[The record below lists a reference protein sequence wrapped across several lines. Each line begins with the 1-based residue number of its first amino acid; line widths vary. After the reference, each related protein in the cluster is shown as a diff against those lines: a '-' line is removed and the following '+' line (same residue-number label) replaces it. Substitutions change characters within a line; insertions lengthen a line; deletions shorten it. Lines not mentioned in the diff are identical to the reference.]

1 MFGTKRTKSF
11 FNIYLTYVLQ
21 KKISLFA
28 TEKFI
33 SLFCSMDLRE
43 QLKNLFPEHEE
54 QDFEMPEEKSAQ
66 KEPLI
71 CKFEK
76 KGRNGKPVTLIEGF
90 EGSDDELKKI
100 SKKIKITLG
109 IGGSE
114 KDGIIVIQGDNRD
127 KIMKILNEMGYKTK
141 RVGG

>member
-1 MFGTKRTKSF
+1 
-11 FNIYLTYVLQ
+11 
-21 KKISLFA
+21 
-28 TEKFI
+28 
-33 SLFCSMDLRE
+33 MDLRD

-54 QDFEMPEEKSAQ
+54 QDFEMPEEKFEQ
-66 KEPLI
+66 KNPLI

-90 EGSDDELKKI
+90 EGTEEDLKQI
-100 SKKIKITLG
+100 SKKIKTTLG

-127 KIMKILNEMGYKTK
+127 KIMKILQDMGYKTK

>member
-1 MFGTKRTKSF
+1 
-11 FNIYLTYVLQ
+11 
-21 KKISLFA
+21 
-28 TEKFI
+28 
-33 SLFCSMDLRE
+33 MDLRD

-54 QDFEMPEEKSAQ
+54 QDFEMPEEKFEQ
-66 KEPLI
+66 KNPLM

-90 EGSDDELKKI
+90 EGTEEELKQI
-100 SKKIKITLG
+100 SKKIKTTLG

-127 KIMKILNEMGYKTK
+127 KIMKILQDMGYKTK

>member
-1 MFGTKRTKSF
+1 M
-11 FNIYLTYVLQ
+11 
-21 KKISLFA
+21 
-28 TEKFI
+28 
-33 SLFCSMDLRE
+33 MDLRD

-54 QDFEMPEEKSAQ
+54 QDFKMPEDESAKFQQ
-66 KEPLI
+66 KEPLV

-90 EGSDDELKKI
+90 EGSEEELKNI
-100 SKKIKITLG
+100 SKKIKTTLG
-109 IGGSE
+109 IGGSA

-127 KIMKILNEMGYKTK
+127 KIMKILQEMGYKTK

>member
-1 MFGTKRTKSF
+1 
-11 FNIYLTYVLQ
+11 
-21 KKISLFA
+21 
-28 TEKFI
+28 
-33 SLFCSMDLRE
+33 MDLRD
-43 QLKNLFPEHEE
+43 QLKNLFPDHEE
-54 QDFEMPEEKSAQ
+54 QDFEMPEEKFVH
-66 KEPLI
+66 KELLI

-90 EGSDDELKKI
+90 EGSDEDLKQI
-100 SKKIKITLG
+100 SKKIKTTLG

-127 KIMKILNEMGYKTK
+127 KVMKILQEMGYKTK

>member
-1 MFGTKRTKSF
+1 
-11 FNIYLTYVLQ
+11 
-21 KKISLFA
+21 
-28 TEKFI
+28 
-33 SLFCSMDLRE
+33 MDLRD

-54 QDFEMPEEKSAQ
+54 QEFEMPEEKFEQ
-66 KEPLI
+66 KNPVI

-90 EGSDDELKKI
+90 EGTEEELKQI
-100 SKKIKITLG
+100 SKKIKTTLG

-127 KIMKILNEMGYKTK
+127 KIMKILQDMGYKTK

>member
-1 MFGTKRTKSF
+1 
-11 FNIYLTYVLQ
+11 
-21 KKISLFA
+21 
-28 TEKFI
+28 
-33 SLFCSMDLRE
+33 MDIRD

-54 QDFEMPEEKSAQ
+54 QDFEMPEEKFEQ
-66 KEPLI
+66 NEPLI

-90 EGSDDELKKI
+90 EGSEEDLKQI
-100 SKKIKITLG
+100 SKKIKTTLG

-127 KIMKILNEMGYKTK
+127 KIMKILQEMGYKTR

>member
-1 MFGTKRTKSF
+1 
-11 FNIYLTYVLQ
+11 
-21 KKISLFA
+21 
-28 TEKFI
+28 
-33 SLFCSMDLRE
+33 MDLRD
-43 QLKNLFPEHEE
+43 QLKNLFPEYEE
-54 QDFEMPEEKSAQ
+54 QDFEMPEEKFEQ
-66 KEPLI
+66 KNPLI

-90 EGSDDELKKI
+90 EGTEEELKQI
-100 SKKIKITLG
+100 SKKIKTTLG

-127 KIMKILNEMGYKTK
+127 KIMKILQDMGYKTK

>member
-1 MFGTKRTKSF
+1 
-11 FNIYLTYVLQ
+11 
-21 KKISLFA
+21 
-28 TEKFI
+28 
-33 SLFCSMDLRE
+33 MDLRD

-54 QDFEMPEEKSAQ
+54 QDFEMPEKKFEQ
-66 KEPLI
+66 KNPLI
-71 CKFEK
+71 KKKKK

-90 EGSDDELKKI
+90 EGTEEELKQI
-100 SKKIKITLG
+100 SKKIKTTLG

-127 KIMKILNEMGYKTK
+127 KIMKILQDMGYKTK

>member
-1 MFGTKRTKSF
+1 
-11 FNIYLTYVLQ
+11 
-21 KKISLFA
+21 
-28 TEKFI
+28 
-33 SLFCSMDLRE
+33 MDLRD
-43 QLKNLFPEHEE
+43 QLKNLFPKHEE
-54 QDFEMPEEKSAQ
+54 QDFEMPEEKFEQ
-66 KEPLI
+66 KNPLI

-90 EGSDDELKKI
+90 EGTEEELKQI
-100 SKKIKITLG
+100 SKKIKTTLG

-127 KIMKILNEMGYKTK
+127 KIMKILQDMGYKTK

>member
-1 MFGTKRTKSF
+1 
-11 FNIYLTYVLQ
+11 
-21 KKISLFA
+21 
-28 TEKFI
+28 
-33 SLFCSMDLRE
+33 MDLRD

-54 QDFEMPEEKSAQ
+54 QDFEMPEEKFEQ
-66 KEPLI
+66 KNPLI

-90 EGSDDELKKI
+90 EGTEEAMKQI
-100 SKKIKITLG
+100 SKKIKTTLG

-127 KIMKILNEMGYKTK
+127 KIMKILQDMGYKTK

>member
-1 MFGTKRTKSF
+1 
-11 FNIYLTYVLQ
+11 
-21 KKISLFA
+21 
-28 TEKFI
+28 
-33 SLFCSMDLRE
+33 MDLRD
-43 QLKNLFPEHEE
+43 QLKNLFPEHDE
-54 QDFEMPEEKSAQ
+54 QDFEFPQEKFVQ
-66 KEPLI
+66 KEPLV

-90 EGSDDELKKI
+90 EGDDEGLKNI
-100 SKKIKITLG
+100 SKKIKTTLG

-127 KIMKILNEMGYKTK
+127 KIMKMLHEMGYKTK